1 MRHRGRKFIIGAASA
16 AGVLTFTITPAA
28 GAATSTTPTLSTHL
42 IKCKGTLV
50 TQLTPADMGIPP
62 ANGEQKGIIH
72 CLKGLGKGHE
82 LLKYKTNLTTGNL
95 TGTFSIKFKKGMVK
109 GKFLLIPQEGT
120 LSGTG
125 SLYSAFG
132 AAGYAGTLKFK
143 SGMRHFKGV
152 KGTGSLVESSQDGI
166 TFKAVEKVLRPT
178 S

>member
-95 TGTFSIKFKKGMVK
+95 TGTFSIKFKKG
-109 GKFLLIPQEGT
+109 T